1 MKMFWIII
9 WFLSW
14 SEFKSHETN
23 YLHDTSAT
31 DAAVMSSNGLKCFAS
46 FAESAIFVN
55 TAEQFIRDINFLFYE
70 RGRSSNNN
78 ISDKTIFFQE
88 I

>member
-1 MKMFWIII
+1 MAKCA
-9 WFLSW
+9 SG
-14 SEFKSHETN
+14 

-31 DAAVMSSNGLKCFAS
+31 DAAMMSSNGLKCFAS